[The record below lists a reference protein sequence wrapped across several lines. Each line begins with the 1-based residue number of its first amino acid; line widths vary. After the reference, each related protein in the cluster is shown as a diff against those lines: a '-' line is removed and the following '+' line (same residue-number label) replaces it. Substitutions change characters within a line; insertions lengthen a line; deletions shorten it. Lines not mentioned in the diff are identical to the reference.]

1 MRNALIFSRPQTR
14 QHHDDGEFD
23 MSAQPAEK
31 SKWTILIYFAA
42 DNDLDEAAF
51 KVLREIKKVG
61 SNSDLNI
68 IAQLDTRGIG
78 RTFRFRLRDDRYTI
92 EEDRIWQDEEI
103 NTGDPKELTKFITW
117 GVEKF
122 PADHYMLVIW
132 GHGQGWELARDDHS
146 PARAGA
152 RTVGAFQKQKSRKL
166 GSDADITESSE
177 DVLNSCELDQAL
189 RESIEKLVEMNLLV
203 DDKPEGK
210 PAKIDILGMDACMMG
225 TTEVAHHLRDRA
237 KYMIASEDTVPLD
250 SWPYARIFDAM
261 RKSPAMTPED
271 LSTSIIRE
279 YLIQYRDQV
288 KGATLA
294 TFNLEA
300 SITDKLTEALTML
313 ARELKTRLS
322 QDPVVRFAVMKARI
336 AAQTFYLKEFVD
348 LYDFCDQLSSIIEDA
363 EIEAACN
370 AVKAAIH
377 DQKAED
383 ADRSSERTL
392 VREQGFYGYQMNG
405 AKGASIYFPWNWV
418 ERKDYCQL
426 PLVEKTGWGRFLE
439 EFSKGPELARERSST
454 EEKGARLKK
463 EEKKTPLSPL
473 FVGLQ
478 SNIKIL
484 EGTTEKITEG
494 TREKG
499 WRSFGR
505 IPSLRPNDPKSE
517 RQEKPSAP
525 PTFEVTMESSID
537 ENSASS
543 NNAPATQRPLKQT

>member
-1 MRNALIFSRPQTR
+1 
-14 QHHDDGEFD
+14 
-23 MSAQPAEK
+23 
-31 SKWTILIYFAA
+31 
-42 DNDLDEAAF
+42 
-51 KVLREIKKVG
+51 
-61 SNSDLNI
+61 
-68 IAQLDTRGIG
+68 
-78 RTFRFRLRDDRYTI
+78 
-92 EEDRIWQDEEI
+92 
-103 NTGDPKELTKFITW
+103 
-117 GVEKF
+117 
-122 PADHYMLVIW
+122 MLVIW

-152 RTVGAFQKQKSRKL
+152 RTVGAFQKQKNKQF
-166 GSDADITESSE
+166 GSVADDTESNNE

-189 RESIEKLVEMNLLV
+189 RKSIEKLVEMNLLV
-203 DDKPEGK
+203 DDKPAGK

-225 TTEVAHHLRDRA
+225 TTEIAHHMRDRV

-250 SWPYARIFDAM
+250 SWPYARIFDTM
-261 RKSPAMTPED
+261 RKSPAITPEE

-279 YLIQYRDQV
+279 YLVHYRDQV
-288 KGATLA
+288 KGVTLA

-313 ARELKTRLS
+313 SGELKTRLS
-322 QDPVVRFAVMKARI
+322 QEPVVRFAVMRARI

-348 LYDFCDQLSSIIEDA
+348 LYDFCSQLSSIIED
-363 EIEAACN
+363 EKIEKACD
-370 AVKAAIH
+370 AVKAALH

-383 ADRSSERTL
+383 ADQHSEGTL
-392 VREQGFYGYQMNG
+392 VRAQGFYGYQMNG

-426 PLVEKTGWGRFLE
+426 PLVKETGWDRFLE

-463 EEKKTPLSPL
+463 EEKKKPLSPL

-505 IPSLRPNDPKSE
+505 IPSLGANNPKSE
-517 RQEKPSAP
+517 RQEKPGLETS
-525 PTFEVTMESSID
+525 MESSID
-537 ENSASS
+537 GNPASS
-543 NNAPATQRPLKQT
+543 DNAPATQRPLKQI